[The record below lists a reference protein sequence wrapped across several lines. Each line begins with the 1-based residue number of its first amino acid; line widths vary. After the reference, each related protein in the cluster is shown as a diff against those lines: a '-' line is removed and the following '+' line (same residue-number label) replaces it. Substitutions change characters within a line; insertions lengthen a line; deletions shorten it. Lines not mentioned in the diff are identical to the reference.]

1 MFIYW
6 TCSQSSNSGTRWCLV
21 CNRNVGGGTRN
32 FDKHEA
38 SKPHLDNVARAA
50 HEKPPQPITNF
61 FSRPK
66 PTPPTLNMG
75 PQLIAIASKSTF
87 KNPPIPSKGHPL
99 ITRLRALVASLPTS
113 VPIGTDNDEFA
124 CFVVDLMTMV
134 QPGNDLWEDVIN
146 PTYDWVIGF
155 GRSAL
160 DIVGLIRRGQYR
172 MVGFCNWSE
181 ACIERLDIL
190 PSLLEGRLGKVMQ
203 AMINMY
209 VYYYLLA

>member
-1 MFIYW
+1 M
-6 TCSQSSNSGTRWCLV
+6 
-21 CNRNVGGGTRN
+21 
-32 FDKHEA
+32 
-38 SKPHLDNVARAA
+38 
-50 HEKPPQPITNF
+50 
-61 FSRPK
+61 
-66 PTPPTLNMG
+66 
-75 PQLIAIASKSTF
+75 
-87 KNPPIPSKGHPL
+87 
-99 ITRLRALVASLPTS
+99 
-113 VPIGTDNDEFA
+113 
-124 CFVVDLMTMV
+124 
-134 QPGNDLWEDVIN
+134 
-146 PTYDWVIGF
+146 IGF